1 MRWVFGITIWLV
13 GGASSFEAFAY
24 ELIVPKSEKTFQAIQ
39 RDTQNQQVES
49 IGKDYQ
55 LLRFET
61 KAERDAYF
69 EELKSQGIEAELN
82 VKFSADVISK
92 GDSQSLSI
100 EADLSELDPGIQFQW
115 SLYNPSVF
123 ESSRFYGGDIDWL
136 RANKLSKG
144 RGRLIVV
151 DSGVDVEHPDLVGK
165 VVAGYDAVYNNNQPT
180 DENGHGTHVASVA
193 AGAENLVGIV
203 GVAPGDSVEIVDVR
217 MLGADNSATT
227 VQAIRA
233 FDFIEDHIEAYFEQ
247 NSEGFIVINN
257 SWGGPDF
264 SASLEAAMSRL
275 GRFDRVL
282 IFTSAGNEN
291 KNNDQAGYWP
301 CQSSI
306 PNNICV
312 GASDASDY
320 KTSFSSF
327 GTSSVDLLAPG
338 NQIIG
343 AAASSSGYV
352 DKSGTSQAVPH
363 VAGAALLVWDANP
376 TLKAA
381 DIKHI
386 ILQSV
391 DRLPGAENEVLSAG
405 RLNVYRAILMATGED
420 PTMADRAFD
429 QVYEKQ
435 EGGGCH
441 LALRNPSG
449 WKSLGVL
456 FVSLS
461 LLFLIRRRKRLRS

>member
-1 MRWVFGITIWLV
+1 MRTAVVIFVWLVFGSWS
-13 GGASSFEAFAY
+13 AKSFAY
-24 ELIVPKSEKTFQAIQ
+24 ELILPKSNKAFRVIQ
-39 RDTQNQQVES
+39 RETQNLQVES
-49 IGKDYQ
+49 LGKGHQ
-55 LLRFET
+55 VLRFQT
-61 KAERDAYF
+61 KEERDAYF
-69 EELKSQGIEAELN
+69 QELKNQGVEVELN
-82 VKFSADVISK
+82 VRFSADVISK

-136 RANKLSKG
+136 RANKMSKG

-151 DSGVDVEHPDLVGK
+151 DSGVDAAHPDLMGRVI
-165 VVAGYDAVYNNNQPT
+165 AGYDAVNNNDQPV

-193 AGAENLVGIV
+193 AGAENLIGIV
-203 GVAPGDSVEIVDVR
+203 GVAPGEAVEIVDVR

-233 FDFIEDHIEAYFEQ
+233 FDFIENHIEAYFEQ
-247 NSEGFIVINN
+247 NAEGFVVVNN

-282 IFTSAGNEN
+282 VITSAGNDS

-312 GASDASDY
+312 GASDANDY

-327 GTSSVDLLAPG
+327 GRNSVDLLAPG
-338 NQIIG
+338 SQIIG
-343 AAASSSGYV
+343 AAASSDSYV

-376 TLKAA
+376 NLKAA
-381 DIKHI
+381 DIKQI
-386 ILQSV
+386 LLQSV

-405 RLNVYRAILMATGED
+405 RLNVYRAILMATGGD
-420 PTMADRAFD
+420 PSIADRAFD
-429 QVYEKQ
+429 QVYESQ
-435 EGGGCH
+435 DGGGCN
-441 LALRNPSG
+441 LNLQASPGSNFFG
-449 WKSLGVL
+449 IL
-456 FVSLS
+456 FVSLL
-461 LLFLIRRRKRLRS
+461 LLFVIRNRRVSGS

>member
-1 MRWVFGITIWLV
+1 MRKAISIFVWVLC
-13 GGASSFEAFAY
+13 GAWSFEAFAY
-24 ELIVPKSEKTFQAIQ
+24 ELIVPKSKKAFQTIQ
-39 RDTQNQQVES
+39 RDAQNQQVES

-69 EELKSQGIEAELN
+69 EELKSQGVDAELN

-100 EADLSELDPGIQFQW
+100 EADLSQLDPGIQYQW

-151 DSGVDVEHPDLVGK
+151 DSGVDTAHPDLVGK
-165 VVAGYDAVYNNNQPT
+165 VIAGYDAVYNNNQPI

-193 AGAENLVGIV
+193 AGAENLIGIV
-203 GVAPGDSVEIVDVR
+203 GVAPGDEVEIVDVR

-233 FDFIEDHIEAYFEQ
+233 FDFIEDHIEDYFEQ

-282 IFTSAGNEN
+282 VITSAGNDN
-291 KNNDQAGYWP
+291 RNNDQAGYWP
-301 CQSSI
+301 CLSSI

-312 GASDASDY
+312 GASDANDY

-327 GTSSVDLLAPG
+327 GRSSVDLLAPG
-338 NQIIG
+338 HQIIG
-343 AAASSSGYV
+343 AAASSSYV

-363 VAGAALLVWDANP
+363 VAGAALLIWDANP

-381 DIKHI
+381 DIKQI
-386 ILQSV
+386 LLQSV

-405 RLNVYRAILMATGED
+405 RLNAHRAILMATGAD
-420 PTMADRAFD
+420 PSIADRAFD
-429 QVYEKQ
+429 QVFERQ

-441 LALRNPSG
+441 LALQSSSG
-449 WKSLGVL
+449 WN
-456 FVSLS
+456 FVGILLLS
-461 LLFLIRRRKRLRS
+461 LVLLYAIRNRRLLRS